1 MVLARPVKR
10 RERPAAA
17 PEEAKQRTGRRRARL
32 GGAALRLALMAVP
45 AAFFALFFLYPVA
58 AIVTRG
64 LRVDGQWRLGRIG
77 EVLTDPA
84 VLDILWFTGWQAA
97 ASTAL
102 TLAVAL
108 PGAYVFARFTFPGK
122 RLLRAVVTVPFVLP
136 TVVAGSAFLALLGH
150 GGLLD
155 SLWGVRLDTS
165 VWAILLAHVFFNYAV
180 VVRTVGGLWA
190 QLDPRQEEAARVLGA
205 SRLAAWR
212 RVTLPALAPAVA
224 AAALMVFLFTFT
236 SFGVI
241 QILGGPR
248 YATLEVAIYRETAQ
262 LLDLPT
268 AAVLTLVQFAVV
280 AAVLGLHAWTVR
292 RREGALKLV
301 APEQTARR
309 PQGAAQWAL
318 LWGVLAVVAL
328 LILLPLAVLVER
340 SLDAPGGYGLD
351 YYRALQSVADSG
363 GTFFVAP
370 MDAVWNSLRYA
381 AVATVFAVV
390 VGGLAAAALTI
401 PSEPKGAP
409 PAPQALNDAVKAT
422 RPRERG
428 LVSICGWR
436 RARERS
442 VEERRHRTRA
452 PGGEPRVIRGAGR
465 LVRGFDALLMLPLG
479 TSAVTVGFGFLIALD
494 EPPLDLRASWILV
507 PLAQALVGVPFVV
520 RTMLPVLRAV
530 DHRLR
535 EAAAV
540 LGASPL
546 RAWREVDLPLVARA
560 LGVAAGFA
568 FAVSLGEFGATV
580 FIARPD
586 HPTLPV
592 AVARFLGRA
601 GQLNYGQAMALSTI
615 LMLVC
620 AGSLLVLERIRT
632 DRSGEF

>member
-1 MVLARPVKR
+1 MVLAGPVEP
-10 RERPAAA
+10 RENRKKAVGLRKTG
-17 PEEAKQRTGRRRARL
+17 EADGRGRRAT
-32 GGAALRLALMAVP
+32 ALRLVLMAVP
-45 AAFFALFFLYPVA
+45 LAFFAVFFAYPVA

-64 LRVDGQWRLGRIG
+64 LRVGGRWRFGRIA
-77 EVLTDPA
+77 EVMTDPA
-84 VLDILWFTGWQAA
+84 TLDVLWFTCWQAV

-108 PGAYVFARFTFPGK
+108 PGAYVFARLDFPGK
-122 RLLRAVVTVPFVLP
+122 GLLRAVVTVPFVLP
-136 TVVAGSAFLALLGH
+136 TVVAGSAFLALLGR

-155 SLWGVRLDTS
+155 ELWGVRLDTS

-205 SRLAAWR
+205 GRLSAWR

-224 AAALMVFLFTFT
+224 AAALMVLLFTFT

-248 YATLEVAIYRETAQ
+248 YATLEVAIYRQTAQ

-268 AAVLTLVQFAVV
+268 AAVLTLVQFAAVAVV
-280 AAVLGLHAWTVR
+280 LALHAWTVR
-292 RREGALKLV
+292 RRESALRLV
-301 APEQTARR
+301 DPGRTARR
-309 PQGAAQWAL
+309 PKGPAQWAL

-328 LILLPLAVLVER
+328 LIVAPLAVLVER
-340 SLDAPGGYGLD
+340 SLNGPDGYGFT
-351 YYRALQSVADSG
+351 YYEALRSAADSG

-370 MDAVWNSLRYA
+370 MEAVGNSLRYA
-381 AVATVFAVV
+381 AVATVFALV
-390 VGGLAAAALTI
+390 VGGLAAAALT
-401 PSEPKGAP
+401 
-409 PAPQALNDAVKAT
+409 
-422 RPRERG
+422 
-428 LVSICGWR
+428 R
-436 RARERS
+436 R
-442 VEERRHRTRA
+442 
-452 PGGEPRVIRGAGR
+452 AGR

-494 EPPLDLRASWILV
+494 EPPLDLRASWVLV

-540 LGASPL
+540 LGASPW
-546 RAWREVDLPLVARA
+546 RVWREVDLPLVGRA
-560 LGVAAGFA
+560 VAVAAGFA

-592 AVARFLGRA
+592 AIARFLGRA
-601 GQLNYGQAMALSTI
+601 GQLTYGQAMALSTI

-620 AGSLLVLERIRT
+620 AGSLLALERIRT

>member
-1 MVLARPVKR
+1 
-10 RERPAAA
+10 
-17 PEEAKQRTGRRRARL
+17 
-32 GGAALRLALMAVP
+32 MAVP

-64 LRVDGQWRLGRIG
+64 LRVDGHWRLGRIG
-77 EVLTDPA
+77 DVLTDPA

-155 SLWGVRLDTS
+155 NLWGVRLDTS

-268 AAVLTLVQFAVV
+268 AAVLTLVQFAAV
-280 AAVLGLHAWTVR
+280 AAVLALHAWTVR

-309 PQGAAQWAL
+309 PQGAAQWVL

-340 SLDAPGGYGLD
+340 SLDAPSGYGLD

-390 VGGLAAAALTI
+390 VGGLAAAALTR
-401 PSEPKGAP
+401 K
-409 PAPQALNDAVKAT
+409 
-422 RPRERG
+422 
-428 LVSICGWR
+428 
-436 RARERS
+436 
-442 VEERRHRTRA
+442 
-452 PGGEPRVIRGAGR
+452 AGR